1 MPPFL
6 KGPGTELQITLVGG
20 GDGSKSVITL
30 VIDHMV

>member
-6 KGPGTELQITLVGG
+6 NGPGTKLEITLGGG

-30 VIDHMV
+30 VIDHTM